1 MRTHFVPQGLAVN
14 GDFDILRCELL
25 VEVGLALVNG
35 DLRFQLEFGGPVGVQ
50 AEVSDLLGALV
61 EVCGG
66 TLFLLSG
73 VRKFDC
79 LPANMRRRLFS
90 AVVSSEAGLDF
101 ECRLELGSAVTRIGW
116 HLSVV
121 LKFGNDDL
129 LRWIAKQ
136 VVLMTILAV
145 AHNSSEVIFG
155 IFI

>member
-1 MRTHFVPQGLAVN
+1 
-14 GDFDILRCELL
+14 
-25 VEVGLALVNG
+25 
-35 DLRFQLEFGGPVGVQ
+35 
-50 AEVSDLLGALV
+50 
-61 EVCGG
+61 
-66 TLFLLSG
+66 
-73 VRKFDC
+73 
-79 LPANMRRRLFS
+79 MRRRLFS